1 MQLAHM
7 LFLSVRFTLYSYR
20 SLQLLHWTVNVREQ
34 VTPVSSGGPSDG
46 QMGVSAARTIEADR
60 WGRLGEFLIY
70 LFLFL
75 LPNSFDLL
83 WSVCID
89 IALRICIDDAPF
101 EWLYVT
107 RFNLNNNKKSSC
119 QDKAP

>member
-34 VTPVSSGGPSDG
+34 VTPVSSGGPSHG
-46 QMGVSAARTIEADR
+46 QKGVSAAKTIEADR
-60 WGRLGEFLIY
+60 WGRVGEFWSIY
-70 LFLFL
+70 FSFFLFCYQIL
-75 LPNSFDLL
+75 LICYDLF
-83 WSVCID
+83 VID

-107 RFNLNNNKKSSC
+107 RYLI
-119 QDKAP
+119 

>member
-34 VTPVSSGGPSDG
+34 VTPVSSGGPSYG
-46 QMGVSAARTIEADR
+46 QKGVSAEKTIEADR
-60 WGRLGEFLIY
+60 WGRVGEFLIY
-70 LFLFL
+70 LFLFFFFFFCYQIHL
-75 LPNSFDLL
+75 ICYDLF
-83 WSVCID
+83 VID

-107 RFNLNNNKKSSC
+107 RYLI
-119 QDKAP
+119 